1 MSGINTTTRMPSL
14 LEQAHS
20 GMKKAIK
27 EGTLQVG
34 RIQVLNASPEVK
46 AQVEQS
52 YQNSVR
58 ALEQRKAD
66 YRTAIAKTTI
76 ALEKNSA
83 SLPDVATLSK
93 EQAKSMLSGLRQMD
107 YVGDLDGKTLSAS
120 NGNQKTDSLT
130 TYMQWLQARVGIDL
144 YA

>member
-1 MSGINTTTRMPSL
+1 MSGINTTTRMSSL

-34 RIQVLNASPEVK
+34 RIQVINASPEVK

-76 ALEKNSA
+76 DLENNSA

-120 NGNQKTDSLT
+120 NGNQKTGNLT
-130 TYMQWLQARVGIDL
+130 TYMQWLQARVGIDV